1 MRLFVIALGAFGVI
15 TAVFAAELYRGT
27 APSPSGYVTSKKTA
41 GSPDEAANLLIKP
54 QDAKP
59 APELADGVWVNSKP
73 LSIKALRGQVVLVDF
88 WTFACYNCRN
98 TLPSL
103 KQWDRKYREQG
114 LTIVGVHSPEQEHEK
129 SLDNLRKAVLSLGI
143 AYPVVTDNDYNSW
156 NAYGVQ
162 AWPTQVLVDKQGRIR
177 WMHVGE
183 GSYAEAEAAIRELL
197 AE

>member
-1 MRLFVIALGAFGVI
+1 VAYQWSSKESKEVPKMRSVLIALGSIIVGL
-15 TAVFAAELYRGT
+15 AAIIVVSATRLNRQIV
-27 APSPSGYVTSKKTA
+27 PV
-41 GSPDEAANLLIKP
+41 NP

-103 KQWDRKYREQG
+103 KQWDRKYRDQG
-114 LTIVGVHSPEQEHEK
+114 LTIVGVHSPELEEEK

-143 AYPVVTDNDYNSW
+143 TYPVVTDNDYNSW

-183 GSYAEAEAAIRELL
+183 GNYAEAEAAIRQLL